1 MAGAPIRAEARVFAE
16 TSVARIPERPEGFTG
31 TAELAAETE
40 QRLQRERARYTTHRS
55 SFLAAP
61 EPQPE

>member
-1 MAGAPIRAEARVFAE
+1 
-16 TSVARIPERPEGFTG
+16 VARIPERPDGFTG